1 MLWIRIASLLHP
13 WLALTQ
19 PSLLVWLGCATT
31 VLVTGAGI
39 GEMVLQMLVG
49 LVSGVLSGWEG
60 SSWGALLQVDEKI
73 RPATFKSKLSLPESH
88 QAGASCFHFHTS
100 QTPKLS
106 LWMWDVETLMTECMN
121 PKQTRLSGPEARGP
135 HENAVGH
142 QSPDGVP

>member
-1 MLWIRIASLLHP
+1 MLWIWIASLLHP

-19 PSLLVWLGCATT
+19 PSLPVWLGCATT

-49 LVSGVLSGWEG
+49 LVSGVLSGWG
-60 SSWGALLQVDEKI
+60 SSGWGALLQVDEKI
-73 RPATFKSKLSLPESH
+73 WPTAFKSKLSLPESH
-88 QAGASCFHFHTS
+88 QAGAGCFHFRAG
-100 QTPKLS
+100 QTQKPGLQ
-106 LWMWDVETLMTECMN
+106 MWDVETLMTECTN

-135 HENAVGH
+135 HENAVGL